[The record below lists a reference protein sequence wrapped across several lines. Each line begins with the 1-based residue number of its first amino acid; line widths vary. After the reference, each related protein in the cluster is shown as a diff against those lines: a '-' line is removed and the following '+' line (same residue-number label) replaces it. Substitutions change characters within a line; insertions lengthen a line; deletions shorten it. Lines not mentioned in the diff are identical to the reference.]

1 MAKEN
6 NIIRQP
12 WFSVGEVVRLSLLG
26 YDNFYRITKIV
37 DLPNGRS
44 SVKTYGYRLVNTV
57 DNKPLTYGDNEL
69 NVFNESLLW
78 KVPAE
83 SFLTLKELIHI
94 CNTTDYREK
103 GETDND

>member
-1 MAKEN
+1 MNK
-6 NIIRQP
+6 QP
-12 WFSVGEVVRLSLLG
+12 WFAVNEVVRLSLLG
-26 YDNFYRITKIV
+26 YDNLYRITKII

-83 SFLTLKELIHI
+83 TFLTFKELI
-94 CNTTDYREK
+94 NQLQTTDYRER
-103 GETDND
+103 GEADSE

>member
-1 MAKEN
+1 MEMNK
-6 NIIRQP
+6 QP

-26 YDNFYRITKIV
+26 YDNLYRITKIV

-83 SFLTLKELIHI
+83 TFLTFQELIHKI
-94 CNTTDYREK
+94 NTTDYTAKWEP
-103 GETDND
+103 EDD